1 MSDYEPTIKIRRPP
15 KIRTDGQ
22 GRSVWADPIEAADEL
37 ELVST
42 QALRVILES
51 NDVKA
56 RKAIETAASG
66 VNEGVLARDPAAGT
80 FEIIDDAELQDI
92 LDNTKDL
99 PPIKRPADVTLVPL
113 QQDSGE
119 ELSLVSTQALR
130 KLLGTKSPASEKIS
144 RKKTAGTSGSA
155 GEPGGGFD
163 PYNRS

>member
-15 KIRTDGQ
+15 RIQTDGQ
-22 GRSVWADPIEAADEL
+22 GRSVWADPIEPADEL

-51 NDVKA
+51 NDVRA
-56 RKAIETAASG
+56 RQAIETAASG

-99 PPIKRPADVTLVPL
+99 PPIKRPADVTLVPV
-113 QQDSGE
+113 QQDAGE

-130 KLLGTKSPASEKIS
+130 KLLGTKSPAGETAS
-144 RKKTAGTSGSA
+144 RKNPGDTGGSSGKT
-155 GEPGGGFD
+155 GGGFD